1 MLNGVN
7 ETVIRLTASSLGMPE
22 NSRQQTT
29 LTLSS
34 NGGNHTVELAYQVP
48 RQRRQRGLP
57 DLQQIVLTFIR
68 HVNPCYLVTVGI
80 LVLFIANL
88 TFCHNAGEIPF
99 GAISQRPYNGLN
111 PDPDLHGLVQL
122 PARSASA

>member
-48 RQRRQRGLP
+48 RQRRQRGLL

-99 GAISQRPYNGLN
+99 
-111 PDPDLHGLVQL
+111 
-122 PARSASA
+122 